1 MQHLPLDHVAIA
13 VPSIDTAAPLYERIT
28 GAERSV
34 VEVVEGQGV
43 AVAFVGVLELLEP
56 RDPDGTVARFLARN
70 GPGLHH
76 VAYRTPDL
84 RAELARLREEGF
96 ELIDPEPRAGAFGHR
111 VAFLHPRGTGKVLVE
126 LVEREHPQRPSEGAA
141 SDP

>member
-1 MQHLPLDHVAIA
+1 MQHLALDHVAIA
-13 VPSIDTAAPLYERIT
+13 VPSIAAAAPLYERVT
-28 GAERSV
+28 GEERSV
-34 VEVVEGQGV
+34 VEVVGDQGV
-43 AVAFVGVLELLEP
+43 AVAFVGMLELLEP
-56 RDPDGTVARFLARN
+56 RDPAGTVARFLERN

-96 ELIDPEPRAGAFGHR
+96 ELIDAEPRTGAFGHR

-126 LVEREHPQRPSEGAA
+126 LVERSDAHGVPGGAA
-141 SDP
+141 TSP